1 VLNNFILT
9 SCEAGS
15 ERALKAEIAKNHP
28 SLKLAFSRPG
38 FVTFKLPASDN
49 PEDDNHRAPRF
60 QLNAVFARQFAAS
73 LGSAMLV
80 DDVIVKAKAL
90 VEKTG
95 EKLRL
100 HVWGRGEVGA
110 AATHPLAIG
119 SADVR
124 VKQIRELLLGCE
136 DSESLWLSTN
146 SDIEDNGGGTDDS
159 RDMAKE
165 GEHVF
170 DVIVPTGPFISESL
184 HIGHHIHSTSSASS
198 LMKGHSAWPGGNPKV
213 LLPSDAPS
221 RAYLKIEEALRWSG
235 VNMKGGDTAVEI
247 GSAPGG
253 ACYSLLKRGLNVVG
267 IDPCPQDRQHLSIVS
282 MHPKFSH
289 LKMRLSGLKRSQLPA
304 KVEWL
309 LCDAN
314 ISPHDALPN
323 LTYLICAL
331 EKDDQGFLGRIYVS
345 YVHMHMHMYI
355 HMYIDIHVYSL
366 ISTQFLFTYHLYMV
380 KKTVKSCNLVLQ
392 NELRLEYS

>member
-1 VLNNFILT
+1 LNNFILT

-15 ERALKAEIAKNHP
+15 ERALKSEIAKNHP

-49 PEDDNHRAPRF
+49 PEDDNQRAPRF

-73 LGSAMLV
+73 LGSAMLI
-80 DDVIVKAKAL
+80 DDVIIKAKSL

-110 AATHPLAIG
+110 AATHPLAVG
-119 SADVR
+119 SAEVR

-136 DSESLWLSTN
+136 DSESIWLSTN
-146 SDIEDNGGGTDDS
+146 GDIEDNGGGVDDS
-159 RDMAKE
+159 RDIAKE

-170 DVIVPTGPFISESL
+170 DVIVPTGPFISEAL
-184 HIGHHIHSTSSASS
+184 HLGHHIHSTSSASS

-253 ACYSLLKRGLNVVG
+253 ACYSLLKRGLY
-267 IDPCPQDRQHLSIVS
+267 I
-282 MHPKFSH
+282 
-289 LKMRLSGLKRSQLPA
+289 
-304 KVEWL
+304 
-309 LCDAN
+309 
-314 ISPHDALPN
+314 
-323 LTYLICAL
+323 
-331 EKDDQGFLGRIYVS
+331 
-345 YVHMHMHMYI
+345 YI
-355 HMYIDIHVYSL
+355 HIYDIYIYIYIYMNIYIYIY
-366 ISTQFLFTYHLYMV
+366 ISI
-380 KKTVKSCNLVLQ
+380 
-392 NELRLEYS
+392 